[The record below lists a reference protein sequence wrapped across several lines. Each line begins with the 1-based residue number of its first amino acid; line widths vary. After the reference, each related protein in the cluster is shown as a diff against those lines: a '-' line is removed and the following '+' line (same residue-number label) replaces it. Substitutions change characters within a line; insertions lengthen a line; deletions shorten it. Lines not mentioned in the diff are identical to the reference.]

1 MLVLCF
7 QFSKLILTDAP
18 QWNLS
23 AEARFVLGRIWA
35 MLVLSQLHIKL
46 LYVVLADMH
55 VCFQVTDM
63 YYYMH
68 K

>member
-35 MLVLSQLHIKL
+35 MLVLSPLHIKL
-46 LYVVLADMH
+46 FYVLSDVH
-55 VCFQVTDM
+55 VCFQVTGM
-63 YYYMH
+63 YYYVNI
-68 K
+68 